1 MLSGDCAI
9 PMVESQHF
17 AKSPYWFGNLKCH
30 SGEGG
35 AAWWL
40 RGLNNN
46 GNATFD
52 TVKAH
57 MNALA
62 GALTDRLR
70 FENYNASDSTTFAQG
85 TVMKTTVCIRF
96 VWPWL
101 MAIFLLLIT
110 VFFFVVVAWPTRKQ
124 NDVPMWE
131 NSMLPLVYA
140 TLEEPESTNA
150 HSIKAMDDAAAKTE
164 VQLVRENEGAWNLG
178 TQSMMR

>member
-1 MLSGDCAI
+1 
-9 PMVESQHF
+9 
-17 AKSPYWFGNLKCH
+17 
-30 SGEGG
+30 
-35 AAWWL
+35 
-40 RGLNNN
+40 
-46 GNATFD
+46 
-52 TVKAH
+52 
-57 MNALA
+57 
-62 GALTDRLR
+62 
-70 FENYNASDSTTFAQG
+70 
-85 TVMKTTVCIRF
+85 
-96 VWPWL
+96 